1 MTSKYIL
8 FATIALMAGPVSAKG
23 NADST
28 KAVDKASVSEQ
39 KYCLSYD
46 NITGSRVSKQ
56 ECKTKREWAKDR
68 VDIDKM
74 LKN

>member
-8 FATIALMAGPVSAKG
+8 FAAIALIAAPASAKS

-28 KAVDKASVSEQ
+28 KTEKASVSEQ
-39 KYCLSYD
+39 KYCQSYD
-46 NITGSRVSKQ
+46 NVTGSRVSKQ

-68 VDIDKM
+68 VDIDKI

>member
-39 KYCLSYD
+39 KYCVSYE
-46 NITGSRVSKQ
+46 NMTGSRITRQ
-56 ECKTKREWAKDR
+56 ECRTKRQWAEEG

-74 LKN
+74 LKK

>member
-8 FATIALMAGPVSAKG
+8 FAAIALIAAPASAKG

-28 KAVDKASVSEQ
+28 KTEKASVSEQ

-46 NITGSRVSKQ
+46 NVTGSRVSKQ

-68 VDIDKM
+68 VDIDRM